1 MQHAPARELLHFIK
15 NSPTCYH
22 VIENIRQ
29 KLLANGYTELS
40 ERERWEVAPGG
51 KYFVRRNGS
60 SIIAFRVPEMIDGG
74 FAMAAAHSDSPTFR
88 LKEHPDRRS
97 AHYVQLSTEKYGG
110 MLMSTWFD
118 RPLSV
123 AGRVFV
129 RENGEIVEKLVSVD
143 RDLLVIPNVA
153 IHMNRTA
160 NDGVKY
166 LANIDTLPLLGGK
179 DSGGILPIVAKA
191 AGVAENDILGSDLF
205 LYCRGE
211 GTLLGENE
219 EYILSPKLDDLE
231 CACGCLEGFLAA
243 KESGNI
249 AVCCIFDNEEVGS
262 STKQGAGSTFLR
274 DTLRRIA
281 LCLGKDEQELQ
292 MMLARSFLVSADN
305 AHAQHPN
312 HGEYADPDNCPYM
325 NEGVVIKFNANQRY
339 TTDGVS
345 CALFTAVCREAGVL
359 FHTDAVQAA
368 GHLPIDVKSQNID
381 LLSLSAHKFHGPKGT
396 GVLYARQGIAL
407 TSLIEGGAQERGKRG
422 GTENTPAIDGMAAAL
437 REAVDHMAENT
448 EKVTRLRET
457 LIAGLSTIE
466 HARLNGDRAQRVPGT
481 VNFCFEGIE
490 GESLLLL
497 LDRKGIAASSGSAC
511 TSGSLDPSHV
521 LLAIG
526 LPHEVAHGS
535 LRLSVGEY
543 NTDEEMAYIVDNV
556 RQVVAY
562 LRSISPVWDELETGA
577 RPHLI

>member
-1 MQHAPARELLHFIK
+1 MQKFELEGLFDFLNKGVSAFHSAAAAAAIL
-15 NSPTCYH
+15 
-22 VIENIRQ
+22 E
-29 KLLANGYTELS
+29 ANGYEECPESAAWEL
-40 ERERWEVAPGG
+40 VPGG
-51 KYFVRRNGS
+51 KYYTTRNGS
-60 SIIAFRVPEMIDGG
+60 AVLAWRMPKGPLTG
-74 FAMAAAHSDSPTFR
+74 WHAAASHSDSPTWRIKTLDGADHGFAR
-88 LKEHPDRRS
+88 AE
-97 AHYVQLSTEKYGG
+97 VEGYGG

-129 RENGEIVEKLVSVD
+129 RANGEIVEKLVSVD

-160 NDGVKY
+160 NDGMKY

-179 DSGGILPIVAKA
+179 ESGGILPIVAKA
-191 AGVAENDILGSDLF
+191 ADVAENDILGSDLF
-205 LYCRGE
+205 LYCLGE

-339 TTDGVS
+339 ATDGRS
-345 CALFTAVCREAGVL
+345 CAIFRAVCENAGVP
-359 FHTDAVQAA
+359 TQVMSNRSD
-368 GHLPIDVKSQNID
+368 LP
-381 LLSLSAHKFHGPKGT
+381 
-396 GVLYARQGIAL
+396 
-407 TSLIEGGAQERGKRG
+407 GGSTLGSISD
-422 GTENTPAIDGMAAAL
+422 TLVPVST
-437 REAVDHMAENT
+437 VD
-448 EKVTRLRET
+448 
-457 LIAGLSTIE
+457 
-466 HARLNGDRAQRVPGT
+466 
-481 VNFCFEGIE
+481 
-490 GESLLLL
+490 
-497 LDRKGIAASSGSAC
+497 
-511 TSGSLDPSHV
+511 
-521 LLAIG
+521 IG
-526 LPHEVAHGS
+526 LPQLAMHSSWGTAGVQDYEFLIRAMTEYFGS
-535 LRLSVGEY
+535 AL
-543 NTDEEMAYIVDNV
+543 
-556 RQVVAY
+556 
-562 LRSISPVWDELETGA
+562 
-577 RPHLI
+577 

>member
-22 VIENIRQ
+22 VTENIRQ

-60 SIIAFRVPEMIDGG
+60 STIAFRVPEMIDGG
-74 FAMAAAHSDSPTFR
+74 FAMAAAHSDSPAFR

-129 RENGEIVEKLVSVD
+129 RANGEIVEKLVSVD

-160 NDGVKY
+160 NDGMKY
-166 LANIDTLPLLGGK
+166 LANIDTLP
-179 DSGGILPIVAKA
+179 
-191 AGVAENDILGSDLF
+191 
-205 LYCRGE
+205 
-211 GTLLGENE
+211 LLGENE

-339 TTDGVS
+339 ATDGRS
-345 CALFTAVCREAGVL
+345 CAVFRAVCENAGVP
-359 FHTDAVQAA
+359 TQVMSNRSD
-368 GHLPIDVKSQNID
+368 LP
-381 LLSLSAHKFHGPKGT
+381 
-396 GVLYARQGIAL
+396 
-407 TSLIEGGAQERGKRG
+407 GGSTLGSISD
-422 GTENTPAIDGMAAAL
+422 TLVPVST
-437 REAVDHMAENT
+437 VD
-448 EKVTRLRET
+448 
-457 LIAGLSTIE
+457 
-466 HARLNGDRAQRVPGT
+466 
-481 VNFCFEGIE
+481 
-490 GESLLLL
+490 
-497 LDRKGIAASSGSAC
+497 
-511 TSGSLDPSHV
+511 
-521 LLAIG
+521 IG
-526 LPHEVAHGS
+526 LPQLAMHSSWETAGVQDYEFLIRAVTEYFGS
-535 LRLSVGEY
+535 AL
-543 NTDEEMAYIVDNV
+543 
-556 RQVVAY
+556 
-562 LRSISPVWDELETGA
+562 
-577 RPHLI
+577 